1 MKSILLFIWVI
12 FCQIFI
18 LNNIQFNGYINPYYY
33 IIFIL
38 FLKKK
43 IPSSTILILSFITG
57 FTIDI
62 FCDSYG
68 IHTIASVLIGYLKIL
83 STSRIDSEESHE
95 LYNMPIK
102 RFIITISYF
111 IFFHHFT
118 LFFLEY
124 YSFKEFFNI
133 IKTTL
138 LSGIFTLTLC
148 IMHKMLNKSQL

>member
-1 MKSILLFIWVI
+1 MI

-38 FLKKK
+38 FLKKQ
-43 IPSSTILILSFITG
+43 IPDSTILILSFITG
-57 FTIDI
+57 FTIDM

-68 IHTIASVLIGYLKIL
+68 IHTIASVLIGYLKVL
-83 STSRIDSEESHE
+83 SKSRTDIEESHE
-95 LYNMPIK
+95 LYNLPIT
-102 RFIITISYF
+102 RFCTISYF
-111 IFFHHFT
+111 IFIHHFI
-118 LFFLEY
+118 FFFFRY
-124 YSFKEFFNI
+124 YSFKKFFNI